1 MIQMK
6 DLALMAP
13 KFARQP
19 LAWCLSAAL
28 GLTTFAAQ
36 AQAPTNPQTTPASSN
51 MDGELFYQLLLGE
64 LQVRGGDPGGGYS
77 MVLDAARRTLNPQLY
92 RRAVEIALQARSGEA
107 ALGAANAW
115 AESHK
120 DSSEALRYK
129 LQILLALN
137 RVGELAPVLRQL
149 VSQGAAESRDD
160 LILSIPQTLSR
171 VGDKAAATLVVR
183 DTLRD
188 QLAGGAQASAAW
200 VAVGRMELAAGR
212 LDDALEAAQ
221 RGQQASVRSRPA
233 AALALDLMDDAKQ
246 RGAAEALVKRY
257 LGAMREGDRLV
268 ELSYARVLL
277 ELQRPADALKMLTT
291 VSEASDAPADTWLL
305 LGNLH
310 ARENRDTAATT
321 ALDTYLQKTDGGG
334 DAVARGRTQ
343 AFLLQAQLA
352 EKRKDFAAA
361 SAWLDRI
368 DNPQEVF
375 AAQMRRAS
383 ILARQG
389 QLDAA
394 RELLQKVPERLP
406 TDARTKLVAEAQL
419 LRDYKR
425 FDLAYDLYAK
435 AVELFPDDVDL
446 VYEQAMVAEKAGRF
460 DDMERLL
467 RGLIAR
473 QPDHH
478 HAYNALGYSLAER
491 KQRLPEAKQ
500 LIEQAL
506 SRAPDDAYIQDSL
519 GWVEFRMGNI
529 EAALRILQG
538 AFQKRPD
545 AEIAAHLGEVLWV
558 AGQRE
563 QALAVWREGLLLN
576 NENETLLETLQR
588 LQAKP

>member
-1 MIQMK
+1 MK
-6 DLALMAP
+6 A
-13 KFARQP
+13 
-19 LAWCLSAAL
+19 AAL
-28 GLTTFAAQ
+28 FPSKLACCLGLAMGACALAPSAWAQ
-36 AQAPTNPQTTPASSN
+36 AAATPAPASSN

-64 LQVRGGDPGGGYS
+64 LQVRDGDPGAGYS
-77 MVLDAARRTLNPQLY
+77 LMLDAARRTLNPQLF

-107 ALGAANAW
+107 ALSAANAW
-115 AESHK
+115 AESNK

-137 RVGELAPVLRQL
+137 RVADTPPVLRQL
-149 VSQGAAESRDD
+149 VAQGKADTRDE
-160 LILSIPQTLSR
+160 LILSIPQTLNR
-171 VGDKAAATLVVR
+171 VGNKPAALLAVR
-183 DTLRD
+183 EALRD
-188 QLAGGAQASAAW
+188 ELANGPHGSAAW

-212 LDDALEAAQ
+212 MTDALDAAQ
-221 RGQQASVRSRPA
+221 RAQTASVRSRHA
-233 AALALDLMDDAKQ
+233 AALALELMEEPSQ
-246 RGAAEALVKRY
+246 REDAEALVKRY
-257 LGAMREGDRLV
+257 LGATRDGDRLV
-268 ELSYARVLL
+268 ELAYARVLL
-277 ELQRPADALKMLTT
+277 DTQRSADALKVLNALGDT
-291 VSEASDAPADTWLL
+291 SDAPADTWLL
-305 LGNLH
+305 LGTLH
-310 ARENRDTAATT
+310 ARDNRDAAANT
-321 ALDTYLQKTDGGG
+321 ALQTYLEKTEGAG
-334 DAVARGRTQ
+334 DAAARGRTQ

-352 EKRKDFAAA
+352 EKRRDFTAANT
-361 SAWLDRI
+361 WLDRI

-394 RELLQKVPERLP
+394 RELLQKAPERLP
-406 TDARTKLVAEAQL
+406 TDARAKLVAEAQL
-419 LRDYKR
+419 LRDHKR
-425 FDLAYDLYAK
+425 FDLAYDIYTRA
-435 AVELFPDDVDL
+435 AELFPDDTDL

-506 SRAPDDAYIQDSL
+506 ARAPDDPYIQDSL
-519 GWVEFRMGNI
+519 GWVEFRLGNLDL
-529 EAALRILQG
+529 ALRILQN
-538 AFQKRPD
+538 AYEKRPD
-545 AEIAAHLGEVLWV
+545 AEIAAHLGEVLWA

-563 QALAVWREGLLLN
+563 PALKVWREGLLLN
-576 NENETLLETLQR
+576 NENETLTDTLQR